1 MKKRAGS
8 LLKIAS
14 IYVGTVLGAGFASGQ
29 ELLLFFARFSRRGL
43 VGCLLAGALF
53 CILGALILS
62 RSHSLCKKT
71 PKAYLNTI
79 FGDSGARV
87 LSAVIMVFLCV
98 SFCVMLSG
106 SGAFFVE
113 RFSLPVYAGIVVTT
127 LLCLLVFLF
136 DLKGLSV
143 LNLILAPIML
153 VGTLYVCFYA
163 LVTSNTSVWLP
174 QVSSHGRFLPYALFY
189 VGYNMLT
196 SVAVLVPAAGLS
208 PDKKIAAFGGVLG
221 GLVLSCMAF
230 FACLALYFNHGVWN
244 SDLPLLLLSEKAGM
258 VAYFV
263 YSAVL
268 YMAMLTTAVST
279 GFSVVQ
285 SLQST
290 GMSQKKAAVFVC
302 IAGMPLSFIKFSV
315 LMKNTYV
322 FFGVLGVV
330 LVGGILWNWFRD
342 ASF

>member
-1 MKKRAGS
+1 MGKKARS

-43 VGCLLAGALF
+43 LGCLIAGALF
-53 CILGALILS
+53 CILGGLILS
-62 RSHSLCKKT
+62 RAHSLKEKT
-71 PKAYLNTI
+71 PEAYLNTI
-79 FGDSGARV
+79 FGYTGSKV
-87 LSAVIMVFLCV
+87 LAAVIAVFLCV

-113 RFSLPVYAGIVVTT
+113 RFSLPASIGIIVTA
-127 LLCLLVFLF
+127 LLCLLVFMF

-153 VGTLYVCFYA
+153 MGTLYVCFYA
-163 LVTSNTSVWLP
+163 LFTSHTVAWLP
-174 QVSSHGRFLPYALFY
+174 QVSRQGRFLPFALFY

-196 SVAVLVPAAGLS
+196 SVAVLVPAADLS
-208 PDKKIAAFGGVLG
+208 PDKKTAALGGVLG
-221 GLVLSCMAF
+221 GSILTCMAF
-230 FACLALYFNHGVWN
+230 FACLALYFNQEVWN
-244 SDLPLLLLSEKAGM
+244 SDLPMLLLSEKAGM

-285 SLQST
+285 NMQT
-290 GMSQKKAAVFVC
+290 AGMNQKKAALMVC
-302 IAGMPLSFIKFSV
+302 AAGVPLSFIKFSV
-315 LMKNTYV
+315 LMQHTYV

-330 LVGGILWNWFRD
+330 LIGGILWNWFCD